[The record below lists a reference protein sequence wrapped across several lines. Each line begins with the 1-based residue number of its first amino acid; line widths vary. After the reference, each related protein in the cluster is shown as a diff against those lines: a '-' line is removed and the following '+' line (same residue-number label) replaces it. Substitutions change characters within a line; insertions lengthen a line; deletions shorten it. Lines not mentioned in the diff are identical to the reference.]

1 MKGSKLE
8 EAVLSDPDLNSRIES
23 LDTISKKEIKRFLK
37 ILGGKYNF
45 EDEGTRDL
53 ASGLVKAYE
62 FKQFHGILGDLESVQ
77 DDPEAL
83 SMILRKILDW
93 KVLESRA
100 LLEII
105 SGRLAIVAKL
115 GSMIANDAPETASSL
130 TNDNMH
136 DLMAGNPWLFN
147 PEWQVYVEE
156 KTLGKLLGDQAKEYS
171 EDIKAMRIDFL
182 ALTGEGKHVIVELKR
197 SAYAVEMQD
206 VTRLLTYKATLEKSY
221 QNLSAVLIYGGTHNI
236 PQGSWGSVKTMQGIT
251 IITWSEL
258 FKRAS
263 SFYSHYK
270 DVLEGNVTASGFGEK
285 ATEVMKA
292 RKIVALGTSHRPPEE
307 RKQGLGSSGY

>member
-1 MKGSKLE
+1 VERDFLNPLREWGIGLTRKILRECADMKGSKLE

-147 PEWQVYVEE
+147 PEWQ
-156 KTLGKLLGDQAKEYS
+156 
-171 EDIKAMRIDFL
+171 
-182 ALTGEGKHVIVELKR
+182 
-197 SAYAVEMQD
+197 
-206 VTRLLTYKATLEKSY
+206 AT
-221 QNLSAVLIYGGTHNI
+221 
-236 PQGSWGSVKTMQGIT
+236 
-251 IITWSEL
+251 
-258 FKRAS
+258 
-263 SFYSHYK
+263 
-270 DVLEGNVTASGFGEK
+270 
-285 ATEVMKA
+285 
-292 RKIVALGTSHRPPEE
+292 
-307 RKQGLGSSGY
+307 